1 MALPVLAEDTGP
13 ANAESDAS
21 RPRVGL
27 VLGGGGARGAAHIGV
42 LRELERQHIPV
53 DAIVGTSMGAIIGGL
68 YATGMSAADLEEL
81 VGSLDWADAMSDDPN
96 RSDLSFRRKQDDREA
111 PIDVELGLRGTE
123 LILPKGAIQGQ
134 KLDLLL
140 RELTLG
146 VSHISDYDN
155 LPIPFR
161 AVASDIEHGEAWVM
175 GKGDLARSIRA
186 SMSVPAVIAPV
197 RIDGR
202 LLVDGGL
209 VGNLPVEIMRQ
220 MDVDVIIAV
229 DVEFPLYGPEDLD
242 SALKI
247 SEQMLTILMRNEKL
261 RQIDQLGTR
270 DILIQPDLGL
280 YASSNFAD
288 ILDTIEPGATAARK
302 QSEKLAALAL
312 DAPDWKIHLAKR
324 GPPAEPASALAFV
337 RVVHDGALAPEVLE
351 SKLTVKAGDPIDHG
365 VLAHNANK
373 LFGLQLYEQVS
384 YALVETDDGTGV
396 EFKARTKSWGPNLVK
411 FGVSLEDDFEGS
423 TAFNVFARVTRTG
436 LNRLGAEWRN
446 DLRVGTDPE
455 ILSEFYQPLSFDSRF
470 FVAPRVSASQTNL
483 NAFNGNQP
491 LARYRLTE
499 GELGL
504 DTGIDLDRKGELRF
518 GLYRGRGRADVR
530 IGDPALEDFDYQTGG
545 AFARLR
551 LDTLDKAFFP
561 TDGFLGDLK
570 WTMSRPGLGA
580 DSRFDTVE
588 GEIMRTLS
596 RGRNFYQLALAYAT
610 TVESDGTVQDYFP
623 LGGFLRLSGL
633 ERGEISGPH
642 AALARLVYYR
652 RIGETTGLLDTPI
665 YFGFSAE
672 AGNVWQ
678 SRSDMDFDTM
688 LLNGSLFA
696 GFDTFLGPVYLAA
709 GFAEGGGSNFY
720 LFVGE
725 PPR

>member
-1 MALPVLAEDTGP
+1 
-13 ANAESDAS
+13 
-21 RPRVGL
+21 
-27 VLGGGGARGAAHIGV
+27 
-42 LRELERQHIPV
+42 
-53 DAIVGTSMGAIIGGL
+53 
-68 YATGMSAADLEEL
+68 MSAADLEEL

-229 DVEFPLYGPEDLD
+229 DVESPLYGPEDLD

-436 LNRLGAEWRN
+436 LNRTCG
-446 DLRVGTDPE
+446 
-455 ILSEFYQPLSFDSRF
+455 S
-470 FVAPRVSASQTNL
+470 AP
-483 NAFNGNQP
+483 
-491 LARYRLTE
+491 
-499 GELGL
+499 
-504 DTGIDLDRKGELRF
+504 
-518 GLYRGRGRADVR
+518 
-530 IGDPALEDFDYQTGG
+530 
-545 AFARLR
+545 
-551 LDTLDKAFFP
+551 
-561 TDGFLGDLK
+561 
-570 WTMSRPGLGA
+570 
-580 DSRFDTVE
+580 
-588 GEIMRTLS
+588 
-596 RGRNFYQLALAYAT
+596 
-610 TVESDGTVQDYFP
+610 
-623 LGGFLRLSGL
+623 
-633 ERGEISGPH
+633 
-642 AALARLVYYR
+642 
-652 RIGETTGLLDTPI
+652 TPR
-665 YFGFSAE
+665 S
-672 AGNVWQ
+672 
-678 SRSDMDFDTM
+678 SRSST
-688 LLNGSLFA
+688 SH
-696 GFDTFLGPVYLAA
+696 
-709 GFAEGGGSNFY
+709 
-720 LFVGE
+720 
-725 PPR
+725 